1 LTKKVSN
8 FLTVGYFL
16 PYYLLAQ
23 WLIAQNTVLRRQIG
37 IAKQA
42 PS

>member
-16 PYYLLAQ
+16 PFYLLAQ
-23 WLIAQNTVLRRQIG
+23 WLIGTTPTFGTRT
-37 IAKQA
+37 
-42 PS
+42 S